1 MASALVRILLVD
13 DSEPFRDIVRSM
25 LRERPEFQVS
35 AEASDGLAAVQM
47 AEELRPD
54 LILLDIGLP
63 KLNGIEAAK
72 RIHLLVPG
80 SVIIFLTINS
90 NVRVVQAAL
99 GNGAKGYVLKLDTVR
114 ELYPAIEAVLQ
125 GAQFVSSGLHLTEV
139 KKPVEM
145 PSLIRFPKQ

>member
-1 MASALVRILLVD
+1 MANALVRILLVD

-25 LRERPEFQVS
+25 LRERPELQVS

-99 GNGAKGYVLKLDTVR
+99 SNGAKGYVLKLDTVR
-114 ELYPAIEAVLQ
+114 ELYTAIEAVLQ
-125 GAQFVSSGLHLTEV
+125 GAQFVSSGVTSYRSKEAC
-139 KKPVEM
+139 
-145 PSLIRFPKQ
+145 